1 MALNLNYA
9 ANTYLAV
16 TLPSSSSY
24 LQAPASLALLHP
36 AVAHVGQLD
45 AMPDVQIVSVPKD
58 EWEISEA
65 KRAEILAAFKAVGRV
80 DIQQPKQRTKRG
92 GDEL

>member
-24 LQAPASLALLHP
+24 LRAPASLGLLHP
-36 AVAHVGQLD
+36 AVAHVGQVG
-45 AMPDVQIVSVPKD
+45 AMADVQLVSIPKE
-58 EWEISEA
+58 EWEVSEA
-65 KRAEILAAFKAVGRV
+65 RRAEILAAFKAVGRV
-80 DIQQPKQRTKRG
+80 DIQEPKQRAKRG